1 MTLKSVTIENNYGK
15 NTSLVSIFANHYTQD
30 EAIEMVNQKFES
42 KENISKKEMMQMKI
56 DGPISEEMQP
66 SYVQKMINYLH
77 NKNNIWFSY
86 DNSFVISWKDRKTG
100 EKRIF
105 SNLKK

>member
-1 MTLKSVTIENNYGK
+1 MK
-15 NTSLVSIFANHYTQD
+15 
-30 EAIEMVNQKFES
+30 NQKFET

-56 DGPISEEMQP
+56 DGPISEELQP
-66 SYVQKMINYLH
+66 SYVQKMINSLH

-86 DNSFVISWKDRKTG
+86 EPSFVLSWKDKKTG

-105 SNLKK
+105 SN